1 MTIILTKDLNKNI
14 LRITYNFL
22 NLPKEIMFMD
32 GSYIH
37 YTYDA
42 AGTLLRKGYFVNE
55 ELTEIPGDDEEELTG
70 FRLPDTHLMSVGD
83 EEEEKELVEE
93 EEEIPYTDVTDYCG
107 NCIYENGTLKM
118 ILIED
123 GYVTFDS
130 NSQPVYHFYLQD
142 HLGNNRVVANASGQ
156 VEQVNHYYP
165 YGGLMAEST
174 GGDVQR
180 YKYNGKELD
189 RMLGLDWYDYGAR
202 HYDGALTMWGTVD
215 PLCEKYY
222 NISPYVYCGNN
233 PINAFDPDGRK
244 KHNWIKGQGRYNNA
258 SIQDRFENRYGKKFA
273 QIWAHGL
280 KESPNSKA
288 WGIEVHVNY
297 LVKKENNYIKGNESL
312 IVSKATELSYLLNKF
327 DGDWKTD
334 KNGQAILIL
343 HACSTSDF
351 AKEISKSEVF
361 KDVIII
367 APTENVYTSAN
378 GDERVSTTDN
388 SLKGLETSG
397 RWVVY
402 KNGSPLLDQKGNPI
416 TYSYDSQV
424 GTKGFDYGF

>member
-1 MTIILTKDLNKNI
+1 
-14 LRITYNFL
+14 
-22 NLPKEIMFMD
+22 MFMD

-70 FRLPDTHLMSVGD
+70 FCLPDTHLMSVGD
-83 EEEEKELVEE
+83 EEEEEELVEE

-107 NCIYENGTLKM
+107 NCVYENGTLKT

-130 NSQPVYHFYLQD
+130 NSQPVYHFYLKD

-189 RMLGLDWYDYGAR
+189 RMLGLDWFDYGAR

-215 PLCEKYY
+215 PLCEK
-222 NISPYVYCGNN
+222 NPDVTPYHYCHNN
-233 PINAFDPDGRK
+233 PFNRVDPDGKDDFFNEKGEFLRRTNAGSAVK
-244 KHNWIKGQGRYNNA
+244 IKCGNLYKDIIEVNFSNKNSVIENIGRHYLAKADKGSFNLSVSSIGNGVPIDAAFSYTAGTQNYDIYLTNGYVNRALNNCYNFECITFHESTHRYDSSTLGGTIGEVNAIMRTAYECPAWNNA
-258 SIQDRFENRYGKKFA
+258 SLDFIQTQASYAA
-273 QIWAHGL
+273 QKL
-280 KESPNSKA
+280 NSYVREKNIPVPQNA
-288 WGIEVHVNY
+288 IQN
-297 LVKKENNYIKGNESL
+297 
-312 IVSKATELSYLLNKF
+312 LNGAF
-327 DGDWKTD
+327 
-334 KNGQAILIL
+334 
-343 HACSTSDF
+343 
-351 AKEISKSEVF
+351 
-361 KDVIII
+361 
-367 APTENVYTSAN
+367 
-378 GDERVSTTDN
+378 
-388 SLKGLETSG
+388 
-397 RWVVY
+397 
-402 KNGSPLLDQKGNPI
+402 
-416 TYSYDSQV
+416 V
-424 GTKGFDYGF
+424 G

>member
-1 MTIILTKDLNKNI
+1 M
-14 LRITYNFL
+14 RV
-22 NLPKEIMFMD
+22 

-42 AGTLLRKGYFVNE
+42 AGTLLRKGYYVGE

-93 EEEIPYTDVTDYCG
+93 EEEEIPYTDVIDYCG

-174 GGDVQR
+174 GCDVQR

-202 HYDGALTMWGTVD
+202 HYDGALTMWGTMD
-215 PLCEKYY
+215 PLCEK
-222 NISPYVYCGNN
+222 NPDVTPYHYCHNN
-233 PINAFDPDGRK
+233 PFNRVDPDGKDDYYNRNGVFLGTNNAK
-244 KHNWIKGQGRYNNA
+244 TDNIYITNEGQYRQIKDGRYIINIHSRVALDEAELDADAYSKIFTNCFKLGGGDC
-258 SIQDRFENRYGKKFA
+258 SELVDGMIQITVWQNEGGKKVSYNSTEKSNNDGNA
-273 QIWAHGL
+273 TADTNRDHTNGALITAYIWPLGTEERQLFSTRSNINSTIIDHEYKGHYEKGL
-280 KESPNSKA
+280 
-288 WGIEVHVNY
+288 VHKDGVPDPIYKIQKRSINW
-297 LVKKENNYIKGNESL
+297 E
-312 IVSKATELSYLLNKF
+312 KATLQYQEYYNK
-327 DGDWKTD
+327 
-334 KNGQAILIL
+334 
-343 HACSTSDF
+343 
-351 AKEISKSEVF
+351 
-361 KDVIII
+361 IIKQHGW
-367 APTENVYTSAN
+367 E
-378 GDERVSTTDN
+378 
-388 SLKGLETSG
+388 
-397 RWVVY
+397 
-402 KNGSPLLDQKGNPI
+402 
-416 TYSYDSQV
+416 
-424 GTKGFDYGF
+424 

>member
-1 MTIILTKDLNKNI
+1 
-14 LRITYNFL
+14 
-22 NLPKEIMFMD
+22 MFMD

-42 AGTLLRKGYFVNE
+42 AGTLLRKGYYVGE

-93 EEEIPYTDVTDYCG
+93 EEEIPYTDVTDYSG
-107 NCIYENGTLKM
+107 NCVYENGTLKT

-123 GYVTFDS
+123 GYITFDS

-142 HLGNNRVVANASGQ
+142 HLGNNRVVANASGE

-202 HYDGALTMWGTVD
+202 HYDGALTVWGTMD

-233 PINAFDPDGRK
+233 PINAFDPDGRLILFAKGVSDSFK
-244 KHNWIKGQGRYNNA
+244 KDFANA
-258 SIQDRFENRYGKKFA
+258 
-273 QIWAHGL
+273 
-280 KESPNSKA
+280 
-288 WGIEVHVNY
+288 VNY
-297 LVKKENNYIKGNESL
+297 LNSHECGYLLKALNDSPNIYYIKESDDVHNSFDYKSKTIVWNPNMGIKTNEL
-312 IVSKATELSYLLNKF
+312 QVLSPSTLLNHEIDHALAF
-327 DGDWKTD
+327 D
-334 KNGQAILIL
+334 KNPSQYLNDIRMYNDNHPDNLYYSLEEKRVITGSEQKTALALGEINEGEITRTD
-343 HACSTSDF
+343 HSGSHVPVSSPTSN
-351 AKEISKSEVF
+351 I
-361 KDVIII
+361 
-367 APTENVYTSAN
+367 
-378 GDERVSTTDN
+378 
-388 SLKGLETSG
+388 
-397 RWVVY
+397 
-402 KNGSPLLDQKGNPI
+402 PLLKEQEFIVKPKHD
-416 TYSYDSQV
+416 
-424 GTKGFDYGF
+424 

>member
-1 MTIILTKDLNKNI
+1 MNKNI
-14 LRITYNFL
+14 SRITYNLL

-42 AGTLLRKGYFVNE
+42 AGTLLRKGYYVGE

-93 EEEIPYTDVTDYCG
+93 EEEIPYTDVIDYCG

-202 HYDGALTMWGTVD
+202 HYDGALTMWGTMD

-222 NISPYVYCGNN
+222 GISPYVYCGDD
-233 PINAFDPDGRK
+233 PINAFDPDGK
-244 KHNWIKGQGRYNNA
+244 TIYIPKEHQSIILAMINACSKTQYKVNEKGIVCIDNA
-258 SIQDRFENRYGKKFA
+258 SISNENGSAHYSERIDGIISSKRMLTIMVSEKYTATNGKFSQTFDVEKDCGG
-273 QIWAHGL
+273 GL
-280 KESPNSKA
+280 TDTTNKSNVKTVVSGKDHL
-288 WGIEVHVNY
+288 VHDTEGNII
-297 LVKKENNYIKGNESL
+297 KKSVAE
-312 IVSKATELSYLLNKF
+312 
-327 DGDWKTD
+327 
-334 KNGQAILIL
+334 ILIHEIVG
-343 HACSTSDF
+343 HA
-351 AKEISKSEVF
+351 
-361 KDVIII
+361 
-367 APTENVYTSAN
+367 APV
-378 GDERVSTTDN
+378 
-388 SLKGLETSG
+388 L
-397 RWVVY
+397 
-402 KNGSPLLDQKGNPI
+402 
-416 TYSYDSQV
+416 V
-424 GTKGFDYGF
+424 GTETGNAIKNENIIRKELGLSEREIDDMHYE